1 MRRVMARESAA
12 NDRAGDDLALDI
24 RVISPG
30 KLDVAARLLA
40 HAMLNNPLHI
50 EIFGSDSEQRER
62 RLLRFF
68 GLVLPYVQ
76 ANGEILG
83 AYIQGELT
91 GVLGMIKPGRCRPTW
106 ADKLWIGPLI
116 AASNPPAVTLRIVQ
130 WLMAWSRNDSTVP
143 HWHIGPLAVLPAYRR
158 RGIARRLM
166 THCCQCMDALGAVAC
181 LETDLEVNVGF
192 YQTLGFAVRKQV
204 DVLGVPNWF
213 MCRPVE

>member
-12 NDRAGDDLALDI
+12 KTRAGDDLALDI

-50 EIFGSDSEQRER
+50 EVFGSDSEQRER

-91 GVLGMIKPGRCRPTW
+91 GVLGMIRPGRCRPTW

-116 AASNPPAVTLRIVQ
+116 AASNPPAVAIRIVQ
-130 WLMAWSRNDSTVP
+130 WLTAWSRNDSAVP

-192 YQTLGFAVRKQV
+192 YQRLGFAVLKEEN
-204 DVLGVPNWF
+204 VLGVPNWF

>member
-1 MRRVMARESAA
+1 MARESAA
-12 NDRAGDDLALDI
+12 KTRAGDDLALDI

-50 EIFGSDSEQRER
+50 EVFGSDSEQRER

-91 GVLGMIKPGRCRPTW
+91 GVLGMIRPGRCRPTW
-106 ADKLWIGPLI
+106 ADKLRIGPLI
-116 AASNPPAVTLRIVQ
+116 AASNPPAVAIRIVQ
-130 WLMAWSRNDSTVP
+130 WLLAWSRNDSTVP

-166 THCCQCMDALGAVAC
+166 THSCERMDALGAVAC
-181 LETDLEVNVGF
+181 LETDLEMNVDF
-192 YQTLGFAVRKQV
+192 YQTLGFAVRKKV

-213 MCRPVE
+213 MCRSVE